1 MHCKNPRT
9 ILLQLDEAF
18 YDDRLD
24 EINVLLT
31 QQYGSTYKMVNWI
44 EYRNEH
50 GVDSDDSQESNIEIA
65 DNTSQRSIVLERRRA
80 EAKSIE

>member
-50 GVDSDDSQESNIEIA
+50 GVDSDDSQGSNIEIA